1 MRKYV
6 PLRRT
11 VKDGGVIFMDN
22 SINASIVLAGVGGQG
37 TLIAGKLLG
46 ILAMNLGLDVKVS
59 EVHGMSQ
66 RGGSVVTY
74 VKIAPEVHSPIIEE
88 GTADFIL
95 SFEEVESVRWAKLL
109 KKGGTMIV
117 NTQQI
122 KSLPVLLGQMKY
134 PQDIIGTLQAN
145 AGDNAKIIPVD
156 AAGLSLETGT
166 TKAANIVMLGALSN
180 YFGASEDE
188 WKKAIEEAFASKPKT
203 IPGNLSAF
211 DKGRKAGQV

>member
-1 MRKYV
+1 MS
-6 PLRRT
+6 
-11 VKDGGVIFMDN
+11 N
-22 SINASIVLAGVGGQG
+22 EINASIVFAGVGGQG

-88 GTADFIL
+88 GTADFVL
-95 SFEEVESVRWAKLL
+95 SFEEVESVRWGKLL

-122 KSLPVLLGQMKY
+122 KSLPVLMGQMKY
-134 PQDIIGTLQAN
+134 PQGIIEALKDA
-145 AGDNAKIIPVD
+145 AGDDAKIVPID
-156 AAGLSLETGT
+156 ATGLSLETGT
-166 TKAANIVMLGALSN
+166 TKATNIVMLGALSN
-180 YFGASEDE
+180 YLGADDE
-188 WKKAIEEAFASKPKT
+188 QWRKAVEEAFASKPKT
-203 IPGNLSAF
+203 IPGNRSAF
-211 DKGRKAGQV
+211 EKGRTAGQA

>member
-1 MRKYV
+1 MNNN
-6 PLRRT
+6 
-11 VKDGGVIFMDN
+11 I
-22 SINASIVLAGVGGQG
+22 SASIVLAGVGGQG

-117 NTQQI
+117 NTQKI
-122 KSLPVLLGQMKY
+122 KSLPVLMGQMQY
-134 PQDIIGTLQAN
+134 PEGIIDSLKASSG
-145 AGDNAKIIPVD
+145 GDAKIVSID
-156 AAGLSLETGT
+156 ATGLSLETGT
-166 TKAANIVMLGALSN
+166 TKATNIVMLGALSN
-180 YFGASEDE
+180 YFGADEVE
-188 WKKAIEEAFASKPKT
+188 WKKAIEEAFAGKPKT
-203 IPGNLSAF
+203 IPGNISAF
-211 DKGRKAGQV
+211 EKGRAAGQ

>member
-1 MRKYV
+1 MS
-6 PLRRT
+6 
-11 VKDGGVIFMDN
+11 N
-22 SINASIVLAGVGGQG
+22 SLNASIVLAGVGGQG

-109 KKGGTMIV
+109 KKGGTMVV

-122 KSLPVLLGQMKY
+122 KSLPVLMGQMEY
-134 PQDIIGTLQAN
+134 PEGIVDSLKSACGDDAN
-145 AGDNAKIIPVD
+145 VVAID
-156 AAGLSLETGT
+156 ALGLAMETGT
-166 TKAANIVMLGALSN
+166 SKATNIVMLGALSN
-180 YFGASEDE
+180 YFGATEED
-188 WKKAIEEAFASKPKT
+188 WNKAIMEAFEAKPKT

-211 DKGRKAGQV
+211 EKGRLAGK

>member
-1 MRKYV
+1 
-6 PLRRT
+6 
-11 VKDGGVIFMDN
+11 MDN
-22 SINASIVLAGVGGQG
+22 QINASIVLAGVGGQG

-117 NTQQI
+117 NTQRI
-122 KSLPVLLGQMKY
+122 KSLPVLMGQMKY
-134 PQDIIGTLQAN
+134 PEGIIESLKN
-145 AGDNAKIIPVD
+145 ASGDDAKIVPID
-156 AAGLSLETGT
+156 ATGLSLETGT
-166 TKAANIVMLGALSN
+166 TKATNIVMLGALSN
-180 YFGASEDE
+180 YFGVSDE
-188 WKKAIEEAFASKPKT
+188 QWQKAIEEAFATKPMT

-211 DKGRKAGQV
+211 EKGRTAGQA

>member
-1 MRKYV
+1 MS
-6 PLRRT
+6 
-11 VKDGGVIFMDN
+11 N
-22 SINASIVLAGVGGQG
+22 SLNASIVLAGVGGQG

-109 KKGGTMIV
+109 KKGGTMVV

-122 KSLPVLLGQMKY
+122 KSLPVLMGQMEY
-134 PQDIIGTLQAN
+134 PEGIVDSLKAACGDDAN
-145 AGDNAKIIPVD
+145 VVAID
-156 AAGLSLETGT
+156 ALGLALETGT
-166 TKAANIVMLGALSN
+166 SKATNIVMLGALSN
-180 YFGASEDE
+180 YFGASEED
-188 WKKAIEEAFASKPKT
+188 WNKAIKEAFEAKPKT

-211 DKGRKAGQV
+211 EKGRLAGK

>member
-1 MRKYV
+1 
-6 PLRRT
+6 
-11 VKDGGVIFMDN
+11 MDN
-22 SINASIVLAGVGGQG
+22 QINASIVLAGVGGQG

-117 NTQQI
+117 NTQRI
-122 KSLPVLLGQMKY
+122 KSLPVLMGQMKY
-134 PQDIIGTLQAN
+134 PEGIIESLKSS
-145 AGDNAKIIPVD
+145 AGDDAKIVSID
-156 AAGLSLETGT
+156 ATGLSLETGT
-166 TKAANIVMLGALSN
+166 TKATNIVMLGALSN
-180 YFGASEDE
+180 FFGTDESE
-188 WKKAIEEAFASKPKT
+188 WKRAIEEAFASKAKT

-211 DKGRKAGQV
+211 EKGRAAGQA

>member
-1 MRKYV
+1 MAN
-6 PLRRT
+6 
-11 VKDGGVIFMDN
+11 D
-22 SINASIVLAGVGGQG
+22 INASIVLAGVGGQG

-109 KKGGTMIV
+109 KKGGTMVV

-122 KSLPVLLGQMKY
+122 KSLPVLMGQMEY
-134 PQDIIGTLQAN
+134 PEGVVDSLKAACGDDAN
-145 AGDNAKIIPVD
+145 VVAID
-156 AAGLSLETGT
+156 ALGLALETGT
-166 TKAANIVMLGALSN
+166 SKATNIVMLGALSN
-180 YFGASEDE
+180 YFGASKED
-188 WKKAIEEAFASKPKT
+188 WHNAIKEAFESKPKT
-203 IPGNLSAF
+203 IPGNLEAF
-211 DKGRKAGQV
+211 EKGRAAGK

>member
-1 MRKYV
+1 MS
-6 PLRRT
+6 
-11 VKDGGVIFMDN
+11 N
-22 SINASIVLAGVGGQG
+22 EINASIVLAGVGGQG

-88 GTADFIL
+88 GMADFVL
-95 SFEEVESVRWAKLL
+95 SFEEVESVRWGKLL

-122 KSLPVLLGQMKY
+122 KSLPVLMGQMKY
-134 PQDIIGTLQAN
+134 PEGVIESLKEA
-145 AGDNAKIIPVD
+145 AGDNAKIVPID
-156 AAGLSLETGT
+156 ATGLSLETGT
-166 TKAANIVMLGALSN
+166 TKATNIVMLGALSN
-180 YFGASEDE
+180 YFGADEAE
-188 WKKAIEEAFASKPKT
+188 WK
-203 IPGNLSAF
+203 
-211 DKGRKAGQV
+211 

>member
-1 MRKYV
+1 MS
-6 PLRRT
+6 
-11 VKDGGVIFMDN
+11 N
-22 SINASIVLAGVGGQG
+22 EINVSIVLAGVGGQG

-74 VKIAPEVHSPIIEE
+74 VKIAPEVHSPIIED
-88 GTADFIL
+88 GMADFVL
-95 SFEEVESVRWAKLL
+95 SFEEVESVRWGKLL

-122 KSLPVLLGQMKY
+122 KSLPVLMGQMKY
-134 PQDIIGTLQAN
+134 PEGIIESLKDA
-145 AGDNAKIIPVD
+145 AGDNAKIVPID
-156 AAGLSLETGT
+156 ATGLSLETGT
-166 TKAANIVMLGALSN
+166 TKATNIVMLGALSN
-180 YFGASEDE
+180 YFGADEAE
-188 WKKAIEEAFASKPKT
+188 WKKAIEEAFESKPKT

-211 DKGRKAGQV
+211 EKGRMAGQA

>member
-1 MRKYV
+1 MS
-6 PLRRT
+6 
-11 VKDGGVIFMDN
+11 N
-22 SINASIVLAGVGGQG
+22 EINASIVLAGVGGQG

-46 ILAMNLGLDVKVS
+46 ILAMNLGLAVKVS

-88 GTADFIL
+88 GMADFVL
-95 SFEEVESVRWAKLL
+95 SFEEVESVRWGKLL

-122 KSLPVLLGQMKY
+122 KSLPVLMGQMKY
-134 PQDIIGTLQAN
+134 PEGVIESLKEA
-145 AGDNAKIIPVD
+145 AGDNAKIVPID
-156 AAGLSLETGT
+156 ATGLSLETGT
-166 TKAANIVMLGALSN
+166 TKATNIVMLGALSN
-180 YFGASEDE
+180 YFGADEAE
-188 WKKAIEEAFASKPKT
+188 WKKAIEEAFESKPKT

-211 DKGRKAGQV
+211 EKGRTAGQA

>member
-1 MRKYV
+1 
-6 PLRRT
+6 
-11 VKDGGVIFMDN
+11 MDN
-22 SINASIVLAGVGGQG
+22 NINASIVLAGVGGQG

-74 VKIAPEVHSPIIEE
+74 VKIAPEVHSPIIED

-122 KSLPVLLGQMKY
+122 KSLPVLMGQMKY
-134 PQDIIGTLQAN
+134 PEGIIESLN
-145 AGDNAKIIPVD
+145 AASDDDTKIVPID
-156 AAGLSLETGT
+156 ATGLSLETGT
-166 TKAANIVMLGALSN
+166 TKATNIVMLGALSN
-180 YFGASEDE
+180 YFGADEDM

-203 IPGNLSAF
+203 IPGNISAF
-211 DKGRKAGQV
+211 EKGRTAGKA

>member
-1 MRKYV
+1 
-6 PLRRT
+6 
-11 VKDGGVIFMDN
+11 MDN
-22 SINASIVLAGVGGQG
+22 QINASIVLAGVGGQG

-95 SFEEVESVRWAKLL
+95 SFEEVESIRWAKLL

-122 KSLPVLLGQMKY
+122 KSLPVLMGQMKY
-134 PQDIIGTLQAN
+134 PEGIIDSLKSS
-145 AGDNAKIIPVD
+145 AGDDAKIVSID
-156 AAGLSLETGT
+156 ATGLSLETGT
-166 TKAANIVMLGALSN
+166 TKATNIVMLGALSN
-180 YFGASEDE
+180 FFGADESE
-188 WKKAIEEAFASKPKT
+188 WKRAIEEAFASKAKT

-211 DKGRKAGQV
+211 EKGRAAGQA

>member
-1 MRKYV
+1 
-6 PLRRT
+6 
-11 VKDGGVIFMDN
+11 MDN
-22 SINASIVLAGVGGQG
+22 QINASIVLAGVGGQG

-117 NTQQI
+117 NTQRI
-122 KSLPVLLGQMKY
+122 KSLPVLMGQMKY
-134 PQDIIGTLQAN
+134 PEGIIESLKN
-145 AGDNAKIIPVD
+145 ASGDDAKIVPID
-156 AAGLSLETGT
+156 ATALSLETGT
-166 TKAANIVMLGALSN
+166 TKATNIVMLGALSN
-180 YFGASEDE
+180 YFGVSDE
-188 WKKAIEEAFASKPKT
+188 QYEYRQVQQYGDWKH
-203 IPGNLSAF
+203 L
-211 DKGRKAGQV
+211 

>member
-1 MRKYV
+1 
-6 PLRRT
+6 
-11 VKDGGVIFMDN
+11 MDN
-22 SINASIVLAGVGGQG
+22 QINASIVLAGVGGQG

-95 SFEEVESVRWAKLL
+95 SFEEVESIRWAKLL

-122 KSLPVLLGQMKY
+122 KSLPVLMGQMKY
-134 PQDIIGTLQAN
+134 PEGIIESLKSS
-145 AGDNAKIIPVD
+145 AGDDAKIVSID
-156 AAGLSLETGT
+156 ATGLSLETGT
-166 TKAANIVMLGALSN
+166 TKATNIVMLGALSN
-180 YFGASEDE
+180 FFGADESE
-188 WKKAIEEAFASKPKT
+188 WKRAIEEAFASKAKT

-211 DKGRKAGQV
+211 EKGRAAGQA

>member
-1 MRKYV
+1 
-6 PLRRT
+6 
-11 VKDGGVIFMDN
+11 MDN
-22 SINASIVLAGVGGQG
+22 QINASIVLAGVGGQG

-117 NTQQI
+117 NTQRI
-122 KSLPVLLGQMKY
+122 KSLPVLMGQMKY
-134 PQDIIGTLQAN
+134 PEGIIESLKN
-145 AGDNAKIIPVD
+145 ASGDDAKIVPID
-156 AAGLSLETGT
+156 ATGLSLETGT
-166 TKAANIVMLGALSN
+166 TKATNIVMLGALSN
-180 YFGASEDE
+180 YFGVSDE
-188 WKKAIEEAFASKPKT
+188 QWQKAIEEAFATKPKT

-211 DKGRKAGQV
+211 EKGRTAGQA

>member
-1 MRKYV
+1 
-6 PLRRT
+6 
-11 VKDGGVIFMDN
+11 MDN
-22 SINASIVLAGVGGQG
+22 QINASIVLAGVGGQG

-134 PQDIIGTLQAN
+134 PEGIIDSLKSS
-145 AGDNAKIIPVD
+145 AGDDAKIVSID
-156 AAGLSLETGT
+156 ATGLSLETGT
-166 TKAANIVMLGALSN
+166 TKATNIVMLGALSN
-180 YFGASEDE
+180 FFGAEESE
-188 WKKAIEEAFASKPKT
+188 WKRAIEEAFATKAKT

-211 DKGRKAGQV
+211 EKGRAAGQA

>member
-1 MRKYV
+1 MS
-6 PLRRT
+6 
-11 VKDGGVIFMDN
+11 N
-22 SINASIVLAGVGGQG
+22 EINASIVLAGVGGQG

-88 GTADFIL
+88 GMADFVL
-95 SFEEVESVRWAKLL
+95 SFEEVESVRWGKLL

-122 KSLPVLLGQMKY
+122 KSLPVLMGQMKY
-134 PQDIIGTLQAN
+134 PEGVIDSLKEA
-145 AGDNAKIIPVD
+145 AGDNAKIVPID
-156 AAGLSLETGT
+156 ATGLSLETGT
-166 TKAANIVMLGALSN
+166 TKATNIVMLGALSN
-180 YFGASEDE
+180 YFGADEAE
-188 WKKAIEEAFASKPKT
+188 WKKAIEEAFESKPKT
-203 IPGNLSAF
+203 IPGNLAAF
-211 DKGRKAGQV
+211 EKGRTAGQA